1 MVDHVRHAH
10 DSAHLRTYRK
20 QALKEAVGDLAEVV
34 GHVRHLLRSVQE
46 VGAAEAEGGVAG
58 IYIYYMSI

>member
-1 MVDHVRHAH
+1 MVGHVRHLARQCAFM
-10 DSAHLRTYRK
+10 DIS
-20 QALKEAVGDLAEVV
+20 QALKEAVGDLAEMV